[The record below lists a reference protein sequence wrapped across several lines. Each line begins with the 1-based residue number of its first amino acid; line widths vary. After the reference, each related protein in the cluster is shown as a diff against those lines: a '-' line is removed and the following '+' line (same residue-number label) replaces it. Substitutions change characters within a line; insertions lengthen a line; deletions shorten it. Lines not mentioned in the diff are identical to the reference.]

1 MLNIQLKHLKATYYT
16 KVKVQSNFQDDLS
29 PLSFRKEKNIKINP
43 TNSTQKHQNIWENL
57 NLFKL
62 HNLLPVF
69 VKKKKKKAFIVFG
82 NFQKK
87 EQAGSKYHQHKTHE
101 KSKHPL
107 TTSLPRGILETEI
120 SKCSVETLRHD
131 TQKSLFAFCLF
142 QQRMQYE

>member
-29 PLSFRKEKNIKINP
+29 PLPFRKEKNVKINP
-43 TNSTQKHQNIWENL
+43 TNSTQKHQNIWESL
-57 NLFKL
+57 NLFQL

-69 VKKKKKKAFIVFG
+69 VKKKAFVVFG

-87 EQAGSKYHQHKTHE
+87 EQAGSEYHQHKTHE

-107 TTSLPRGILETEI
+107 TTSLPRGILQTEI
-120 SKCSVETLRHD
+120 TKYSVETLRHD

-142 QQRMQYE
+142 QQGMQYK